1 MSATNREIS
10 RENDRLSD
18 IANEFERA
26 LNAGELAFSPCDL
39 ATLPAST
46 RKYIECFLLES
57 GIKYSLCDRV
67 IEGSYLFKLDDP
79 VVGFLHH
86 DSVTEI
92 HMWAD
97 AGFTEGLNPSAV
109 FWYLMCRKVALGEFS
124 NV

>member
-1 MSATNREIS
+1 M
-10 RENDRLSD
+10 ENDRLSD

-26 LNAGELAFSPCDL
+26 LNADELQFGPCDL
-39 ATLPAST
+39 SVLPPST
-46 RKYIECFLLES
+46 RRYIECFLLES
-57 GIKYSLCDRV
+57 DIGYSLCDRV
-67 IEGSYLFKLDDP
+67 IDGSYLFKLDDP

-97 AGFTEGLNPSAV
+97 RGFTEGLNPSAV
-109 FWYLMCRKVALGEFS
+109 FWYLMCRKMVSGKLS